1 MTIPLLERLQ
11 RGIFRRQARVAMGLG
26 VTTQKLVE
34 IHESSDENEEE
45 GFGVVKRFIE
55 VATYVYEITDIT
67 QKEVQPQMAEQ

>member
-1 MTIPLLERLQ
+1 
-11 RGIFRRQARVAMGLG
+11 MGLG